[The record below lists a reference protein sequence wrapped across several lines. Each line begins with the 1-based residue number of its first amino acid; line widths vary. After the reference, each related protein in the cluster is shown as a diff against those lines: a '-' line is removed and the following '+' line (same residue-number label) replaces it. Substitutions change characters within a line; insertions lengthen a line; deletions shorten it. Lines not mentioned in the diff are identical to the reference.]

1 MLVEINN
8 KTRSKIDLSLVKR
21 VLANFIKWYYQQ
33 PRDLIGNKNKLKR
46 GKKKSVM
53 EVSIAFV
60 GDKTIKQLNNR
71 YRGVNRTTDV
81 LAFASDYNSVDS
93 TATQFLGEIIID
105 YQQIKRQARKYGHSV
120 KQELLFILIH
130 GLLHL
135 LGYTDKTEKEKKK
148 MENICQR
155 ALQEI
160 YKRL

>member
-8 KTRSKIDLSLVKR
+8 KTRNKIDLALVKR
-21 VLANFIKWYYQQ
+21 ALVNFIEWYHQQ
-33 PRDLIGNKNKLKR
+33 PKGLTGNKNKPRRNKR
-46 GKKKSVM
+46 KSVE

-71 YRGVNRTTDV
+71 YRGVNRITDV
-81 LAFASDYNSVDS
+81 LAFASDYDSVDS
-93 TATQFLGEIIID
+93 TAAQFLGEIIID

-135 LGYTDKTEKEKKK
+135 LGHTDKTEKEKKK
-148 MENICQR
+148 MENVCQR
-155 ALQEI
+155 ALREI